1 MVEPIHRS
9 VHQTLINALTILAQ
23 QGDEK
28 ASEALKDVWATDFE
42 ILDGETDEHVE
53 MILEYSDGT
62 YLVTEQGASFCP
74 VQPPD

>member
-1 MVEPIHRS
+1 MPEPIHRS

-28 ASEALKDVWATDFE
+28 AGAALKDIQATEFE
-42 ILDGETDEHVE
+42 ILDHKTDEHVE
-53 MILEYSDGT
+53 MILEYTDGT

-74 VQPPD
+74 SQGN